1 MWHWRDCWS
10 KKDSF
15 RLISYF
21 REASHWNFNYS
32 CRRLSHLL
40 CVHHFNMIKR
50 KPVTLLLRWGSGNM
64 VSIQITDVFTFIYCR
79 SRGTLFLSAKCI
91 QYSAQRRRMKYL
103 PTLNGDK
110 TIFKAQQ
117 KRKRPAVTWHHY
129 ATRPRL
135 LICQSCCWSQR
146 LQGSLWIVL
155 HLLHTRA
162 MATVAMEIQY

>member
-1 MWHWRDCWS
+1 M
-10 KKDSF
+10 
-15 RLISYF
+15 
-21 REASHWNFNYS
+21 
-32 CRRLSHLL
+32 
-40 CVHHFNMIKR
+40 
-50 KPVTLLLRWGSGNM
+50 LLRWGSGNM

-91 QYSAQRRRMKYL
+91 QYSAQRQQMKYL